1 MYPDIIILKY
11 NMNQYDIFNDIP
23 TSKHA
28 RVFQNICILST
39 PGWLGYSYIYIWLY
53 GYWWLYALLMAWW
66 LYITIWDSYS
76 NQCITIYI
84 YIIIMFIIIIIIIII
99 IIDNH
104 ITISYKHHVYHD
116 TFHFFVING
125 THGARS
131 SHSPLCSEGHKRPDG
146 PQPAWARRGKSLE
159 MAGTEA
165 QSQFLVGWLYK
176 IYMDIYG

>member
-1 MYPDIIILKY
+1 
-11 NMNQYDIFNDIP
+11 
-23 TSKHA
+23 
-28 RVFQNICILST
+28 
-39 PGWLGYSYIYIWLY
+39 
-53 GYWWLYALLMAWW
+53 
-66 LYITIWDSYS
+66 
-76 NQCITIYI
+76 
-84 YIIIMFIIIIIIIII
+84 MFIIIIIIIII